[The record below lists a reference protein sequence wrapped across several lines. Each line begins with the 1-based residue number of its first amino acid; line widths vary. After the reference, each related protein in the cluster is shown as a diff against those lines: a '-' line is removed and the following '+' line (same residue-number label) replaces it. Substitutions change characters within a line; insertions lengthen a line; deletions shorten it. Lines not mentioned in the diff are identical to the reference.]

1 MESKELK
8 DLLEKYENA
17 ETTIE
22 EENILR
28 KYFEEKKLN
37 LENKIFNFY
46 TNEQKT
52 TTSIQI
58 KTEPKVVRMK
68 WKVSV
73 IAASFVV
80 GMIIATFWMGA
91 NKTIENN
98 NLGTFSDPDMAY
110 LETVKALEMVSV
122 ELNKGIEQA
131 KYLNEFEN
139 TKNLIFKKQ

>member
-28 KYFEEKKLN
+28 KYYE
-37 LENKIFNFY
+37 ENKSNPKHSIFDFY
-46 TNEQKT
+46 TNEQKI
-52 TTSIQI
+52 TTSIKV
-58 KTEPKVVRMK
+58 KTEPKVVSLNL
-68 WKVSV
+68 KVSA
-73 IAASFVV
+73 IAATFVV
-80 GMIIATFWMGA
+80 GLIILTFWMGA
-91 NKTIENN
+91 NKPIENN
-98 NLGTFSDPDMAY
+98 DLGTFSDPDIAY

-139 TKNLIFKKQ
+139 TKNLIFKK